1 MHLPLILALAI
12 TSLSSVAAQI
22 SRQECQDQGGTV
34 VGDIGDGAIF
44 EPGYI
49 CEVNGQA
56 PSHTIV
62 PQEGEPIA
70 IEGEVCCGGERPFIT
85 RQECTEQGGLVVGDI
100 GNAAIFREEYRC
112 ESNDQPPIA
121 NINQEGEEN
130 IAREGEVCCG
140 GTDDGVLVPGE
151 ALDDGNDS
159 GALPGSTKE
168 ERPFITRQECTEQ
181 GGLIV
186 GDIGNGAIFEEEY
199 LCESDDQP
207 PIANVNQE
215 GEDNIAIEGE
225 VCCGGTDEGAQ
236 APGED
241 LEDEDAV
248 GVVPVVTS
256 TERPFITRQ
265 ECTEQGGLIVGDIG
279 NSAIFREEYRCESN
293 SQPPI
298 ANVNQEGEDNI
309 AKEGEVCCGDT
320 DDGVQIPG
328 KDLDNEN
335 DMDVLP
341 GSNNAEKSSITRQ
354 ECTEQGGLIV
364 GDIGNGA
371 IFEEEYLC
379 ESNDQPPIANVNQE
393 GEDNIAIEGE
403 VCCGPPLVDDTTSG
417 GKNATS
423 NDSDTMVN
431 EEDELSSSPE
441 NVTSNDSDTSMLDE
455 VDELSSG
462 AWHYQSCFFLFSLL
476 LFVAM

>member
-225 VCCGGTDEGAQ
+225 VCCG
-236 APGED
+236 
-241 LEDEDAV
+241 
-248 GVVPVVTS
+248 
-256 TERPFITRQ
+256 
-265 ECTEQGGLIVGDIG
+265 
-279 NSAIFREEYRCESN
+279 
-293 SQPPI
+293 
-298 ANVNQEGEDNI
+298 
-309 AKEGEVCCGDT
+309 
-320 DDGVQIPG
+320 
-328 KDLDNEN
+328 
-335 DMDVLP
+335 
-341 GSNNAEKSSITRQ
+341 
-354 ECTEQGGLIV
+354 
-364 GDIGNGA
+364 
-371 IFEEEYLC
+371 
-379 ESNDQPPIANVNQE
+379 
-393 GEDNIAIEGE
+393 
-403 VCCGPPLVDDTTSG
+403 PPLVDDTTSG